1 MSVFYNLDDRQQDI
15 LREVG
20 NVGAGHAATALSVLL
35 QESVQMSVTAARLCP
50 FDEIADI
57 AGGPE
62 APVVGI
68 FLQIGGQMNGSMF
81 LLLPMQSAEH
91 LLHQLNLT
99 GHEGLLFEEL
109 QLSALA
115 EVGNILSGSYVTA
128 ISELASLQIT
138 LSVPSIA
145 VDMAGA
151 ILDIGL
157 AFSGDIADQAILIN
171 TQIWQ
176 GQMNIDGHFFL
187 LPHPQ
192 SMVKLFS
199 ALGWDNDV

>member
-68 FLQIGGQMNGSMF
+68 FLQIGGR
-81 LLLPMQSAEH
+81 
-91 LLHQLNLT
+91 
-99 GHEGLLFEEL
+99 
-109 QLSALA
+109 
-115 EVGNILSGSYVTA
+115 
-128 ISELASLQIT
+128 
-138 LSVPSIA
+138 
-145 VDMAGA
+145 
-151 ILDIGL
+151 
-157 AFSGDIADQAILIN
+157 
-171 TQIWQ
+171 
-176 GQMNIDGHFFL
+176 
-187 LPHPQ
+187 
-192 SMVKLFS
+192 
-199 ALGWDNDV
+199 